1 MAMTMKTSRNNHW
14 VAVAGTVAVLALGL
28 TACSSGQEET
38 PAAPASGDA
47 SQGASAGPL
56 EIAYLQKQGDQ
67 QYFVDQATGAK
78 AAADELGDVKVTVV
92 NLGTDANKAI
102 SELDAAIARG
112 VDGIVM
118 VAPDQAIGPQVID
131 AAKAAGIPFM
141 ASDDGLEAADGTA
154 APFVGFNGTAMG
166 NEVGKKAAELYTKA
180 GWKADDTKIIA
191 VGKPDLSV
199 CVQRL
204 EGAAASFA
212 EGASDAPEIIE
223 LGTDNSVTD
232 ALNKAG
238 AVITANQ
245 GVKNWVVWGCN
256 DESETG
262 VVTALQNQG
271 VKPANIVGVG
281 LGAYLTCKDWAA
293 GQDTGN
299 KAALYIS
306 GYDVGSA
313 AVKAMVADLRDGTA
327 LPAETIADTHMVDA
341 TNWESEGVVCT

>member
-1 MAMTMKTSRNNHW
+1 MKTSRTHRW
-14 VAVAGTVAVLALGL
+14 VAAVAATTALVATLA
-28 TACSSGQEET
+28 ACSSGMEDT
-38 PAAPASGDA
+38 AAPAG
-47 SQGASAGPL
+47 GASEGPKAGPV
-56 EIAYLQKQGDQ
+56 EIVYLQKQGDQ
-67 QYFVDQATGAK
+67 QYFVDQADGAK
-78 AAADELGDVKVTVV
+78 AAAKELGDVTVTVV
-92 NLGTDANKAI
+92 NLGTDSNKAI

-112 VDGIVM
+112 VAGIIM
-118 VAPDQAIGPQVID
+118 VAPDQAIGPQVIE
-131 AAKAAGIPFM
+131 AAAAAGIPFM

-166 NEVGKKAAELYTKA
+166 NSIGEKVAELYTDA
-180 GWKADDTKIIA
+180 GWTAADTKIIA
-191 VGKPDLSV
+191 VGKEDLSV

-204 EGAAASFA
+204 EGAADSFTQDA
-212 EGASDAPEIIE
+212 PDAPEVIE

-238 AVITANQ
+238 AVLTAHQ
-245 GVKNWVVWGCN
+245 DVKNWVVWGCN

-271 VKPANIVGVG
+271 IAPANIIGVG

-313 AVKAMVADLRDGTA
+313 AIKTMVAQVRDGVA
-327 LPAETIADTHMVDA
+327 LPPETIADTHMVDA